1 MMSRKQRYL
10 TAILA
15 VVILGTIAGMKA
27 WTPDRRP
34 AAPQDARGGETAKGT
49 VENTM
54 PLAKPARKGGS

>member
-15 VVILGTIAGMKA
+15 AVILGTIAGMKA

-34 AAPQDARGGETAKGT
+34 AAPKDARGGEAPQGT
-49 VENTM
+49 VQNTM
-54 PLAKPARKGGS
+54 PLEKPARKGGS